1 MASKYE
7 PLEDYLQN
15 QRLTSSRVSLSF
27 KEIENIIGAAL
38 PKSAY
43 TYREWWSNQR
53 DYKNR
58 PQAKA
63 WLSAGFEVESVNQ
76 DLKSGSVEFV
86 RKQFRL

>member
-7 PLEDYLQN
+7 QLENFLQN

-27 KEIENIIGAAL
+27 KEIENIVGAPL

-53 DYKNR
+53 DYANR

-63 WLSAGFEVESVNQ
+63 WLSAEFEVESVNQ
-76 DLKSGSVEFV
+76 GLKSGSVEFV
-86 RKQFRL
+86 RK